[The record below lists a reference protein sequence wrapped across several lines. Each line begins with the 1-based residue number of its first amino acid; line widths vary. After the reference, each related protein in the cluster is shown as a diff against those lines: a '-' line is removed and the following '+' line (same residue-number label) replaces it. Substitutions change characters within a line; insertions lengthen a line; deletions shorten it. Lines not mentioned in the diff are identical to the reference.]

1 MTVETA
7 SDRLNE
13 FLDLNDFA
21 EEVIWNGK
29 KVQAIFDNISEIGGS
44 IDIAVYSRSPMLT
57 VRDEDIIDIQ
67 QNDIVIV
74 RGTDYKV
81 MKTEPDGT
89 GITEIRL
96 KLA

>member
-1 MTVETA
+1 MA
-7 SDRLNE
+7 
-13 FLDLNDFA
+13 
-21 EEVIWNGK
+21 K
-29 KVQAIFDNISEIGGS
+29 KKNLKKI
-44 IDIAVYSRSPMLT
+44 LL
-57 VRDEDIIDIQ
+57 DEDIIDIQ